1 MNVLE
6 QTYFNLDKLDH
17 INKILETQCFYL
29 VFGGFAMDGLR
40 GSIAR
45 PHKDIDM
52 LCFRRDA
59 GLIKKALAK
68 IGIKLNDVLHIEDS
82 SLIYK
87 MVSQDL
93 HKTVTIHIL
102 DEVLDN
108 CFEISFYRS
117 LRIRFPV
124 YLIAPKSVTL
134 ERVLFPVPQI
144 EFLIQ
149 LKKMEHNRFEKVR
162 MEKPQVY
169 FEKESI
175 HIQVK
180 KDLELME
187 SL

>member
-1 MNVLE
+1 MNALE
-6 QTYFNLDKLDH
+6 QTYLNLNTLDH
-17 INKILETQCFYL
+17 INKALESRCFYL

-40 GSIAR
+40 GCITR

-59 GLIKKALAK
+59 ETVKKELYE
-68 IGIKLNDVLHIEDS
+68 IGIGLNDVIHIEDS

-87 MVSQDL
+87 MVSQDSS
-93 HKTVTIHIL
+93 KTVTIHIL
-102 DEVLDN
+102 DEALDN

-117 LRIRFPV
+117 LRVRFPM
-124 YLIAPKSVTL
+124 YLIAPKSVIL

-144 EFLIQ
+144 GFLIK
-149 LKKMEHNRFEKVR
+149 LKKMEHNRLEKVR

-187 SL
+187 LL

>member
-1 MNVLE
+1 MNALE
-6 QTYFNLDKLDH
+6 QTYLNLDTLDR
-17 INKILETQCFYL
+17 INKALESQCFYL

-40 GSIAR
+40 GSITR
-45 PHKDIDM
+45 SHKDIDM

-59 GLIKKALAK
+59 AAVKKALSE
-68 IGIKLNDVLHIEDS
+68 IGIELNNVIHIEDS

-87 MVSQDL
+87 MVSQDPG
-93 HKTVTIHIL
+93 KTVTIHIL

-117 LRIRFPV
+117 LRVRFPL
-124 YLIAPKSVTL
+124 YLITPKSVML

-144 EFLIQ
+144 EFLIK
-149 LKKMEHNRFEKVR
+149 LKKMEHDRFEKVR

-169 FEKESI
+169 FEKEGI